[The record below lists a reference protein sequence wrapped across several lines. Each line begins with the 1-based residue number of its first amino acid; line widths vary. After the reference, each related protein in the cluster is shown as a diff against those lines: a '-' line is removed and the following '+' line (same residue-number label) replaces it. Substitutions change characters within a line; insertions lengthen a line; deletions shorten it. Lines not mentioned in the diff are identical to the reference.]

1 MVQLEA
7 GPDGKV
13 WGVNSKNE
21 LYRRSGVSAAVPM
34 GTSWMKIGGMSLK
47 FVTVGKDQLYSI
59 DLTNMV
65 FSGVLKR
72 VGPGQ
77 PPILVGGPGS
87 LPPQKVFKP
96 PTLIGGVPPPKLMM
110 TIHGNVHSSSIITS
124 FGRLHEENS
133 LISFML
139 LNSYSSVFTVP
150 NQELHLT
157 YLGLAIK
164 RIKLSK
170 K

>member
-59 DLTNMV
+59 DIANMV
-65 FSGVLKR
+65 FSGTLKR
-72 VGPGQ
+72 VGAGQ
-77 PPILVGGPGS
+77 SPTLIGGPGS
-87 LPPQKVFKP
+87 LPPQKVLKP
-96 PTLIGGVPPPKLMM
+96 PTLIGGVSPPKMMM
-110 TIHGNVHSSSIITS
+110 TIHGNVYSSSIVT
-124 FGRLHEENS
+124 FFPHLRVEDTFS
-133 LISFML
+133 LTI
-139 LNSYSSVFTVP
+139 LNWCFPCRSTVFDQKIHP
-150 NQELHLT
+150 T
-157 YLGLAIK
+157 YLGLT
-164 RIKLSK
+164 IKLIK
-170 K
+170 LF